1 MEKEIEIFKELLSK
15 NDLSVYAFAKA
26 IKVDVQ
32 VVQNW
37 FYRNGIPK
45 KKLVL
50 VADYFSVTVDYLL
63 KGK

>member
-1 MEKEIEIFKELLSK
+1 MEKEIQIFKDLLNEK
-15 NDLSVYAFAKA
+15 ELSVYAFAKA
-26 IKVDVQ
+26 IEVDVQ

-45 KKLVL
+45 KKLVT
-50 VADYFSVTVDYLL
+50 VANYFGVTVDYLL